1 MRYRVSLGLR
11 VVLLVPLIAFLS
23 GAGSATA
30 SYATPGTAA
39 AGAAG
44 QIPGTSAFTYVPAP
58 DNTAPVPLKTHED
71 DQPIGPTPNS
81 PLTTGD
87 FGVGPGETRRVID
100 QLDVRIPSGA
110 GTETDN
116 KIICT
121 YTDPV
126 TGQPVTVQASSG
138 TDLGNGVPS
147 AWQWNVSL
155 LLTNATRT
163 AEIYS
168 CQIITYARSN
178 DTGVM
183 DVLAPAPGQTTSG
196 TWLAYSSGNE
206 VGAQGWSYPQPPDT
220 CPPDDQAGDCQYIGG
235 GSGRPNSFEVFS
247 GDDWTA
253 NADATT
259 FDAVATAQIT
269 DCNLK
274 GLSGLLGH
282 TSSCPGSDSGDGIFG
297 MKASEGET
305 WLEVDQ
311 LAGPNGPVCAV
322 NRAYSEGGA
331 AGQVQPSDSYYDSDS
346 QHHLPLYFD
355 LSAPV
360 DPLCGGSRLFR
371 FDLHIGWTAG
381 NPVKIDGANVNVIDS
396 AWWWTRAVP
405 PAIGLTQ
412 AQADAAIEA
421 NGLTTLPLP
430 DYVTSMA
437 PVGTVLAENSPAG
450 TIEPEGSPVQL
461 TLSAGWGNVPDVV
474 GDLVIPAETA
484 ISRAGLTFKV
494 EPSVT
499 DCAHKSIVRSQ
510 NPPAHAFAAPGSQVQ
525 LWITVCDR

>member
-1 MRYRVSLGLR
+1 MRYRVSRGVR

-30 SYATPGTAA
+30 VYAAPGAAA

-44 QIPGTSAFTYVPAP
+44 QVPGTSAFTYVPAP
-58 DNTAPVPLKTHED
+58 DNTAPVQLKTYED
-71 DQPIGPTPNS
+71 DQPIGPTPSS

-116 KIICT
+116 KISCT
-121 YTDPV
+121 YTAAV
-126 TGQPVTVQASSG
+126 THQSGNVQASSG
-138 TDLGNGVPS
+138 TNLNDSG
-147 AWQWNVSL
+147 AYQWNVSL

-196 TWLAYSSGNE
+196 TWLEYSSGNE

-220 CPPDDQAGDCQYIGG
+220 CPPDDQAGDCKYIGG
-235 GSGRPNSFEVFS
+235 GENRPNSFDVFS

-259 FDAVATAQIT
+259 FDAVATFQIT
-269 DCNLK
+269 DCHLN
-274 GLSGLLGH
+274 GLFGH

-297 MKASEGET
+297 MSGSKGET

-311 LAGPNGPVCAV
+311 LYKNGSVCAV
-322 NRAYSEGGA
+322 NQAYSEGGA
-331 AGQVQPSDSYYDSDS
+331 AGQVQPSDSYYDSDN

-360 DPLCGGSRLFR
+360 DPLCGGSRLFTV
-371 FDLHIGWTAG
+371 DLHIGWTAG
-381 NPVKIDGANVNVIDS
+381 NPVKLDGGNVNVIDS
-396 AWWWTRAVP
+396 AWWWTAVVP
-405 PAIGLTQ
+405 PVIGLTQ

-421 NGLTTLPLP
+421 NGLTTWPPP
-430 DYVTSMA
+430 DYVASTA
-437 PVGTVLAENSPAG
+437 PVGTVLDENSPAG
-450 TIEPEGSPVQL
+450 TIEPAGSPVQL
-461 TLSAGWGNVPDVV
+461 TLSAGYATVPNVV
-474 GDLVIPAETA
+474 GDQVVKAESA
-484 ISRAGLTFKV
+484 IRSAGLTPKV
-494 EPSVT
+494 TKSVP
-499 DCAHKSIVRSQ
+499 DCDHSGIVQGQ
-510 NPPAHAFAAPGSQVQ
+510 NPGGGAQVVPGSLVD
-525 LWITVCDR
+525 LTTTVCTR